1 MKRKIWINKLNSFRK
16 AEDFEVLYYLSM
28 TPEERLT
35 DVQLC
40 RDEYLKI
47 KKGVILNASG
57 KRLRKV
63 IKLIKQK

>member
-1 MKRKIWINKLNSFRK
+1 MRRKVWINKLNSFRK

-40 RDEYLKI
+40 REEYLKI
-47 KKGVILNASG
+47 KKGVILNEGG
-57 KRLRKV
+57 KRLRRV
-63 IKLIKQK
+63 IRLIKQK